1 MKALYFGFPATVCI
15 FLVLNVLPSFL
26 FAQQDIE
33 SPAVPA
39 ALNFTMETLAGEE
52 VELSQYEGKV
62 VLFVNVASK
71 CGLTP
76 QYEALQSLHEQ
87 YAEQGLAIVG
97 VPCRQ
102 FRGQEF
108 EENEAIAKFC
118 EENYGASFD
127 MLARVDVNGE
137 SQCELYRHLT
147 SLELE
152 PVGAGKISWN
162 FEKFLLNRSGAP
174 IARFSPRTKPNSE
187 QVVAAIEAALAEAA
201 DADEAEAHYSH
212 RSDKLDR
219 EYFLFSKEVTFKN
232 SDKPRTIYFFAGDPA
247 NPNGTPLS
255 EIPTG
260 YEVSE
265 TKTGMLVL
273 RKQK

>member
-1 MKALYFGFPATVCI
+1 MRAFYFGLPAAVCT
-15 FLVLNVLPSFL
+15 FLVLSVLPSFL

-33 SPAVPA
+33 PPAVPA

-118 EENYGASFD
+118 EENYGVSFD

-152 PVGAGKISWN
+152 PVGTGEISWN
-162 FEKFLLNRSGAP
+162 FEKFLLDRSGTP
-174 IARFSPRTKPNSE
+174 IARFSPRTKPGSK
-187 QVVAAIEAALAEAA
+187 QVVAAIETALAEAG
-201 DADEAEAHYSH
+201 AHYSH
-212 RSDKLDR
+212 RSDKLGR
-219 EYFLFSKEVTFKN
+219 EYFLFSKEVVFRN
-232 SDKPRTIYFFAGDPA
+232 SDKPRTIYYFASDPA

-255 EIPTG
+255 EVPAG